1 MAAAAAGHR
10 MDLSISRPYIDTAST
25 YWRGRE
31 KWMGRKKNKNDSII
45 SVPTLR
51 IVSNVSTSIPN
62 GQSGWTFRLNA
73 LALLYKQTS
82 DNKRLKEIKEIHKLP
97 LFLFGAVC
105 WIYFDSDRF
114 IHSQSLSLKLSGF
127 QSKWR
132 TVYLFRV
139 FFILFFTIPPRS
151 SAFHHLIKVADIST
165 IWADRTYPLEGKKKK
180 NWPWST
186 MWFGDS

>member
-1 MAAAAAGHR
+1 
-10 MDLSISRPYIDTAST
+10 
-25 YWRGRE
+25 
-31 KWMGRKKNKNDSII
+31 
-45 SVPTLR
+45 
-51 IVSNVSTSIPN
+51 
-62 GQSGWTFRLNA
+62 LNA

-114 IHSQSLSLKLSGF
+114 IHSQSLSLKVSGF

-165 IWADRTYPLEGKKKK
+165 IWADRTYPLEGKKRKIGRDLRCGLVTVK
-180 NWPWST
+180 RNPIRYYRPLALPPT
-186 MWFGDS
+186 RT